1 VPTLDIF
8 VFSLLSYSILKLWR
22 TLEVQGVASST
33 RQTYIMSVER
43 CRGTKKEKKGEKKE
57 NKKKKK
63 KKKKKNGKG
72 GRKSLFIGATAG
84 WGRGATRA
92 RNELSIIKRGHGE
105 LKR

>member
-1 VPTLDIF
+1 
-8 VFSLLSYSILKLWR
+8 
-22 TLEVQGVASST
+22 
-33 RQTYIMSVER
+33 MSVER

-63 KKKKKNGKG
+63 KNIAARQKNGNG